1 MKLLKDLNKEDLD
14 GKCIIIRVG
23 MDVPIENGKIT
34 DDTRVKAALDS
45 INHCTD
51 NGAKVIL
58 LNHIG
63 RPENEND
70 KVKLSNKII
79 SEKLSEL
86 LDKNVMFSNLSE
98 AEEKIKLMDNA
109 DILVL
114 ENVRFDKFEIEN
126 NNTFAKSL
134 ATFGELYVNDA
145 FSVSHRKQASVHQIM
160 KHIPSYAGILLE
172 KEIEY
177 MNKLVKSKEHP
188 FVVILGGKK
197 ITDKIPVIE
206 NLIGVADY
214 ILIGGAMA
222 YTFLKAKEEDVQNSI
237 VDNESLGI
245 AKNIL
250 EKAEASNTKIIL
262 PVDSVYNDEK
272 AGCDIGPETL
282 ENFKEILKDAKLIFW
297 NGPLGISEDTNFAK
311 GTEFIAKMISDST
324 ATTVIGGGET
334 LAAIKKM
341 GLVDVYTHVSTGGG
355 ASMEFISG
363 KNLPGIAALEGVFE
377 TDETSAKRR
386 IMIAGNWKM
395 NKTIDESIKF
405 ADKFNK
411 NIKNLNSNA
420 DVLVCGPYTCLHSLI
435 EMFKDSSVMVG
446 AENMH
451 WEDSG
456 AFTGEISGQ
465 MLKDIGCTHVILGHS
480 ERRQYFNE
488 LNKTVNQKIKA
499 ALKNDLTPVVCVG
512 ETLTQRED
520 DKTKD
525 VIENQIERCL
535 VDITADD
542 MKKLIIAY
550 EPIWAIGTGQTA
562 TPEQAQRVHA
572 YIRSLIKD
580 KYGAEIASGVR
591 ILYGG
596 SMKPENAA
604 ELTAQI
610 DVDGG
615 LVGGAALDPDSFAKI
630 VEAV

>member
-23 MDVPIENGKIT
+23 MDVPIENGKII

-58 LNHIG
+58 LNHVG